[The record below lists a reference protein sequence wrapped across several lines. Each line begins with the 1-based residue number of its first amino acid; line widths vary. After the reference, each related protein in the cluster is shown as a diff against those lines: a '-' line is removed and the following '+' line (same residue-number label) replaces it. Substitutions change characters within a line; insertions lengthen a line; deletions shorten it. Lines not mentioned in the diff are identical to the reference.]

1 MNGLPVAAAV
11 GEVLSLFKQR
21 FHQRTA
27 NAGVAV
33 SVDSVGET
41 RTRNADLS
49 GVAALDH
56 AVVSVAP
63 FLHCQHRFLVSPPVL
78 LLVSRRRQQEVWRA
92 DWRTFVGNDV
102 QKSSC
107 GGWFEL
113 SDPMPSKQTVVPSTD
128 GCANHH

>member
-1 MNGLPVAAAV
+1 MNGLPVAATV
-11 GEVLSLFKQR
+11 SEVLPLFKQR

-33 SVDSVGET
+33 SVDSVGEP

-56 AVVSVAP
+56 AVISVAP
-63 FLHCQHRFLVSPPVL
+63 FLHCQHRFLVSTPVL
-78 LLVSRRRQQEVWRA
+78 LLVSRRRQQDVWRT
-92 DWRTFVGNDV
+92 DWRTFVRKDV

-107 GGWFEL
+107 GSWFEL
-113 SDPMPSKQTVVPSTD
+113 SDPLQWQQQVIQY
-128 GCANHH
+128 HEE

>member
-11 GEVLSLFKQR
+11 SEVLSLFKQR

-33 SVDSVGET
+33 SVDSVGEP

-56 AVVSVAP
+56 TVISVVP
-63 FLHCQHRFLVSPPVL
+63 FLHCQHRCLASMPVL
-78 LLVSRRRQQEVWRA
+78 LLACRRRQQEVWRTN
-92 DWRTFVGNDV
+92 WRIFVGKDV

-107 GGWFEL
+107 GSWFEL
-113 SDPMPSKQTVVPSTD
+113 SDPL
-128 GCANHH
+128 HL

>member
-1 MNGLPVAAAV
+1 MNGLPVAATV
-11 GEVLSLFKQR
+11 SEVLSLFKQR

-33 SVDSVGET
+33 SVDSVGEP

-56 AVVSVAP
+56 TVISVAP
-63 FLHCQHRFLVSPPVL
+63 FLHCQHRCLVSMPVL
-78 LLVSRRRQQEVWRA
+78 LLVCRRRQQEVWRTN
-92 DWRTFVGNDV
+92 WRIFVGKDV

-107 GGWFEL
+107 GSWFEL
-113 SDPMPSKQTVVPSTD
+113 SDPL
-128 GCANHH
+128 HL

>member
-33 SVDSVGET
+33 SVDSVGEP

-56 AVVSVAP
+56 AVISVAP
-63 FLHCQHRFLVSPPVL
+63 FLHCLH
-78 LLVSRRRQQEVWRA
+78 
-92 DWRTFVGNDV
+92 
-102 QKSSC
+102 
-107 GGWFEL
+107 EL
-113 SDPMPSKQTVVPSTD
+113 SASTD
-128 GCANHH
+128 VLALAHLVRQGCCASPTRISLAG